1 MGSFDFSDLGIIVTV
16 QIVTFLALVVI
27 LRQIMFSASR
37 KEIERLRELNA
48 ENQKKAEKLAKE
60 LDRAERE
67 HQRKIEKAEEELK
80 ILRAS
85 TREESERQK
94 EQILKKARE
103 DGDKI
108 VNQALSVKERI
119 RQELQGKLQEQSIQ
133 LGVRMIGKVLTE
145 DRMKWFHDGLVND
158 VIAEMRQIDPA
169 TFAGIDTNKEG
180 VVRTP
185 YELSNELIQQ
195 IGDALTTA
203 AGRNITVLQATDKD
217 VIAGLV
223 ITIGSLMIDGSLA
236 GKLRQAADE
245 TRNQ

>member
-80 ILRAS
+80 VLRAS